1 MKSKKVRR
9 LLATLVGIST
19 IVAVC
24 GACGAS
30 PVASRYTVTETAVC
44 HAFNAAASPLAHT
57 DSVDIVLGKLAADA
71 RNANIRRAGT
81 TLLKDFKT
89 MPPERIK
96 AFERIA
102 TICVAK
108 GLTPKDWA
116 GLA

>member
-1 MKSKKVRR
+1 MKSKRVRR

-19 IVAVC
+19 IVA
-24 GACGAS
+24 GCGAS
-30 PVASRYTVTETAVC
+30 PAASRYPVTESAVC

-57 DSVDIVLGKLAADA
+57 DSVDIALGKLAADA

-81 TLLKDFKT
+81 TLLKNFKT
-89 MPPERIK
+89 MPPERNK